1 MEICPKV
8 DSDAGK
14 VQHTPAMGNGLQDKD
29 KDKEEEEE
37 EEELAENKPHDPYYK
52 LDKKEKQT
60 SSIHGK

>member
-14 VQHTPAMGNGLQDKD
+14 VQHTPAMGNDLQDKD

>member
-14 VQHTPAMGNGLQDKD
+14 VQHTPAMDNGLQDKD